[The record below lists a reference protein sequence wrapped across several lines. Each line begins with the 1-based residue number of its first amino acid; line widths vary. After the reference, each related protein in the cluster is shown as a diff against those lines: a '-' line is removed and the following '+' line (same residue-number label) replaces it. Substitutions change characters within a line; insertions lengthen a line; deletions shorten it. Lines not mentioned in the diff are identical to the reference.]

1 MEAPEGPTW
10 KQDRQETDS
19 SGGLTYNFNANK
31 SLSIQ
36 EQRRRLPVYQ
46 YKNDILFLL
55 EEYQTLVIQGET
67 GSGKSTQI
75 PQFLM
80 ENSWTQCSSSETV
93 KMIGVTQPR
102 KVAACSLA
110 ARVAEEVGCDLG
122 DVVGY
127 NVRFDEKWRLGKTH
141 IKYMTEGI
149 LIREMM
155 SDPLLE
161 KYSVIMLDE
170 AHERTVNTDILMGL
184 LKRILKKR
192 PDFKLIVSSATLE
205 AESLMKFFDLK
216 KKRSSTRSS
225 HGDQD
230 DHEKR
235 RHTSNILCVEGRT
248 HPIDVLYIKNP
259 VANYIKGCV
268 DAVIAIHESERSG
281 DVLVFLTGQDE
292 VEEAVSMLLD
302 YSKSLSSRSNDF
314 KKMYVLP
321 LHGSLPSRDQF
332 KVFETFPRSVRK
344 VIVSTNIAE
353 ASVTIPGI
361 TFVVDS
367 GFVKMK
373 FFNPK
378 TCSDTLVVVPVS
390 QASAKQRAGRAG
402 RTSSGKVFRLYREED
417 FKLLSEFTTPEIQ
430 RSSMAGVILQLKALG
445 VSNIY
450 DFDFPAKPHEVN
462 LLSGLELLF
471 ALGAL
476 DEDGELTDL
485 GMKMAEF
492 PLEPTLSKMLLE
504 SERFE
509 CSEEILTIV
518 SMLQVDS
525 IFQSPGGSGQRS
537 IQARNAKY
545 RFSVEEGDLIS
556 YLNIYNEFIA
566 NGRIRS
572 WSDKNFL
579 NYNAMLRVCEIR
591 SRLSMTITSKLK
603 MKLITA
609 DGDIEAVLKC
619 IVSGLFCNAVYL
631 DPREGER
638 VYKTVRGDHSLL
650 IHPSSVLNSVRR
662 PPKWV
667 IFNEV
672 LHTSQDFMR
681 DLISIEAKWL
691 YETAPKYFEFG
702 TERELREKKRMTPAF

>member
-1 MEAPEGPTW
+1 MDEKEAGPGW
-10 KQDRQETDS
+10 KQDRQESDS
-19 SGGLTYNFNANK
+19 SGGLTYNFNPNK

-46 YKNDILFLL
+46 YKTDILYQL
-55 EEYQTLVIQGET
+55 EHYQTLVIQGET

-75 PQFLM
+75 PQYLM
-80 ENSWTQCSSSETV
+80 EHGWTRASASSV
-93 KMIGVTQPR
+93 KMVGITQPR

-110 ARVAEEVGCDLG
+110 ARVAEEVDCDLG

-127 NVRFDEKWRLGKTH
+127 NVRFDDKWTLGKTH
-141 IKYMTEGI
+141 IKFMTEGI

-161 KYSVIMLDE
+161 KYSVIILDE

-184 LKRILKKR
+184 LKRILIKK
-192 PDFKLIVSSATLE
+192 PDLKLIVSSATLE
-205 AESLMKFFDLK
+205 AETLMKFFDFK
-216 KKRSSTRSS
+216 KKRSSRSNY
-225 HGDQD
+225 QD
-230 DHEKR
+230 GEKS
-235 RHTSNILCVEGRT
+235 RHSSTILCIEGRN
-248 HPIDVLYIKNP
+248 HPIDIMYIKNP
-259 VANYIKGCV
+259 VPDYIKGCV
-268 DAVIAIHESERSG
+268 DAVIAVHESERSG

-292 VEEAVSMLLD
+292 VEEAVSKLLD
-302 YSKSLSSRSNDF
+302 YSKSLSSRSTDL

-344 VIVSTNIAE
+344 VIVSTNISE

-361 TFVVDS
+361 TYVIDS

-373 FFNPK
+373 IFNPV
-378 TCSDTLVVVPVS
+378 TTSDSLVVVPIS
-390 QASAKQRAGRAG
+390 QASARQRAGRAG
-402 RTSSGKVFRLYREED
+402 RTSAGKVFRLYREED
-417 FKLLSEFTTPEIQ
+417 FKTLPEFTVPELQ
-430 RSSMAGVILQLKALG
+430 RTSMASVIIQLKALG
-445 VSNIY
+445 VSNIC
-450 DFDFPAKPHEVN
+450 DFDFPARPPEVN
-462 LLSGLELLF
+462 LLSGLELLY
-471 ALGAL
+471 ALEAL
-476 DEDGELTDL
+476 DEEGELTDL

-504 SERFE
+504 SEKFE
-509 CSEEILTIV
+509 CCEEILTIV
-518 SMLQVDS
+518 SMMQVEN

-545 RFSVEEGDLIS
+545 RFAVEEGDLIS
-556 YLNIYNEFIA
+556 YLNIYNEFTS

-579 NYNAMLRVCEIR
+579 NYNALLRVCEIR
-591 SRLSMTITSKLK
+591 SRLLTTLTSRFK
-603 MKLITA
+603 MKLVTA
-609 DGDIEAVLKC
+609 DGDIECVLKC
-619 IVSGLFCNAVYL
+619 IVSGLFSNAAFL

-638 VYKTVRGDHSLL
+638 VYKTVRGDHKLF
-650 IHPSSVLNSVRR
+650 IHPSSVLNTVRH

-681 DLISIEAKWL
+681 DLVSIDPKWL
-691 YETAPKYFEFG
+691 YEVAPKYFEYG
-702 TERELREKKRMTPAF
+702 TERELREKRTITL